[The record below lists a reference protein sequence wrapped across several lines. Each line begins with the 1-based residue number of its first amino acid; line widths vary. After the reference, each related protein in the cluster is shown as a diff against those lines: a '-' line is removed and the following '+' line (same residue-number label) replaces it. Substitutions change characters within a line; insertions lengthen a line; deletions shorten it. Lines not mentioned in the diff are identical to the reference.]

1 MIASFKCKETEKVF
15 RREYSRKL
23 PQSIQAVAMRKL
35 WQLDAAV
42 IIADLKVPT
51 NNRLEALKKDRVG
64 QFSIRI
70 NKQYRVCFEW
80 KNANAHNVEIVDY
93 H

>member
-1 MIASFKCKETEKVF
+1 MITSFKCKETEKVF
-15 RREYSRKL
+15 RREFSRKL
-23 PQSIQAVAMRKL
+23 SQSIQAIAMRKL

-42 IIADLKVPT
+42 IIADLKVPP
-51 NNRLEALKKDRVG
+51 NNHLEALIRSRAG

-80 KNANAHNVEIVDY
+80 KNGNAYNVEIVDY